1 MRCPTLDQL
10 PPPPVGKVG
19 WPWTEET
26 TQLPEMTPDGRLW
39 PKISIVTPSY
49 QQGQFIEETIRSIL
63 LQGYPNLEYM
73 VIDGGSTDDSIE
85 IIRKYE
91 PFLAFWVSEQDR
103 GQSHALN
110 KGFKRVSGEIAG
122 WINSDDLLTQGA
134 LGYVASA
141 WNNNP
146 GTLIAGPV
154 LRFESENGTET
165 LQTQYGLTFTNLVQ
179 RWTKQC
185 RFQQP
190 GLFFPRLLLEQVG
203 WIDETLRYSMDYD
216 LFCRLLRQASVTYID
231 MPLARFRYHNTSKT
245 VSQESN
251 FAIEGL
257 AVSQRYW
264 GDWLSSDQRR
274 RAYHSMA
281 QRLTRHAMRH
291 LVRGK
296 LSFAGKL
303 FGQAL
308 KYSPLATISEPFRSS
323 ILFVQRRIHF

>member
-154 LRFESENGTET
+154 LRFDSENGAET

-203 WIDETLRYSMDYD
+203 CIDEALRYSMDYD
-216 LFCRLLRQASVTYID
+216 LLCRLLRHASVTYID
-231 MPLARFRYHNTSKT
+231 MPLARFRYHSASKT
-245 VSQESN
+245 VSQSER
-251 FAIEGL
+251 FIIEGHR
-257 AVSQRYW
+257 VSQRYW
-264 GDWLSSDQRR
+264 EDWVTPRERR
-274 RAYHSMA
+274 RSRQNVAHRLAYQS
-281 QRLTRHAMRH
+281 LTAIRFRRYRSALPIYREALHYDATAA
-291 LVRGK
+291 
-296 LSFAGKL
+296 LSAPL
-303 FGQAL
+303 LIAL
-308 KYSPLATISEPFRSS
+308 KYIWRKAGR
-323 ILFVQRRIHF
+323 